1 MRGNVPL
8 LIDGHNIIGSGVLEN
23 ISLQDEND
31 EELFVSRLR
40 VWRSNYRGKVT
51 VVFDR
56 GIVGGASRE
65 LSGAGVEVIFARNP
79 HEADDLI
86 RRRIHRRTQG
96 LVVVTN
102 DRALR
107 QEAELYDIETWL
119 ADEFVQRMGSP
130 RGRAAAAQGDASR
143 PGSGSPSAIDRDET
157 LIDEGA
163 DSHVNLSER
172 EVSEWLDAFGPSKPE
187 EQRPQRIE
195 RGPPSPSRAAFS
207 RDQDALR
214 KRLKGKQRRR

>member
-1 MRGNVPL
+1 MPL

-51 VVFDR
+51 VIFDR

-65 LSGAGVEVIFARNP
+65 LSGGGVKVIFARDP
-79 HEADDLI
+79 QEADDWI
-86 RRRIHRRTQG
+86 RRRIHRRPQG

-102 DRALR
+102 DWALR
-107 QEAELYDIETWL
+107 QEAKLYDVETWQ
-119 ADEFVQRMGSP
+119 AEEFVQRMESR
-130 RGRAAAAQGDASR
+130 RGRSAAAHVDTQRRGAGGA
-143 PGSGSPSAIDRDET
+143 SGSSDDV
-157 LIDEGA
+157 LQDDEGA
-163 DSHVNLSER
+163 ESNVSLSDI
-172 EVSEWLDAFGPSKPE
+172 EVSEWMDLFGPSKPE
-187 EQRPQRIE
+187 SERPPRVE
-195 RGPPSPSRAAFS
+195 RRPPSRSRAAFS
-207 RDQDALR
+207 RDRDALR